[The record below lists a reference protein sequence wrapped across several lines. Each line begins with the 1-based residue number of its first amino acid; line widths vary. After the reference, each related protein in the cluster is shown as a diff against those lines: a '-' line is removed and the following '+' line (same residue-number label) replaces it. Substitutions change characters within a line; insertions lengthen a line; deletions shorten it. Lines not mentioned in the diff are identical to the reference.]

1 MEDEVIVTETTVE
14 EPIGDS
20 TRQELEALLTDL
32 LPEEKQ
38 GSVEEM
44 ALAWI
49 KEQLEMNNRLA
60 TALGEDP
67 RFASAAV
74 DVMNG
79 SNGVASLVRYYGR
92 DFFDAKE
99 GTPEYEALM
108 ASENTYRQEREQVK
122 KDQEEFDNKAGAF
135 FNKFREYCDKNGLVF
150 EEYIGKIMEKVLGPV
165 MGWEASDEVFDR
177 LVKAVDYEK
186 DTEDAYVA
194 GQISGRNMNINEMRM
209 KPTDG
214 MPKGLSSQ
222 AAPAPERPKRKVNSL
237 IEKALNA

>member
-1 MEDEVIVTETTVE
+1 MEDEIKTTEMVME
-14 EPIGDS
+14 EPVGDS
-20 TRQELEALLTDL
+20 KRQELETLLISL
-32 LPEEKQ
+32 LPEDKQ

-49 KEQLEMNNRLA
+49 KEQLEMNDRLA
-60 TALGEDP
+60 TQLGQDP
-67 RFASAAV
+67 RFAAAAA
-74 DVMNG
+74 DLMNG
-79 SNGVASLVRYYGR
+79 KSGSASLVRYYGR

-99 GTPEYEALM
+99 GTPEYEELM
-108 ASENTYRQEREQVK
+108 ASENAYRQEREQVK
-122 KDQEEFDNKAGAF
+122 KDQEEFDNKAGIF
-135 FNKFREYCDKNGLVF
+135 FTRFREYCEKNSLVY
-150 EEYIGKIMEKVLGPV
+150 EEYIAKVMEKVMGPV

-186 DTEDAYVA
+186 DTEDAYEA
-194 GQISGRNMNINEMRM
+194 GVLKGRNTNIHEMRS

-222 AAPAPERPKRKVNSL
+222 SAPERPKRKMNSL